1 LSLENVLS
9 IFFEAIGIKTVKA
22 WDIARRANLDDAIR
36 LSPVDL
42 AKIDDYLVRTGRSA
56 DDVVE
61 EIIGNT
67 KAASSTSRSWVDVV
81 SKGGGVKVGQLGNYS
96 VHEGGE
102 VIYRTI
108 SQSHYDDLLAT
119 GKLNATGETTTAGVI
134 GEAQGYSG
142 NTVKFYVKDGTID
155 EFVAN
160 GRMAQSSHTLVTQQ
174 FGITQVAPSGWNT
187 QFVRFKQ
194 ENGLVNIQLGQGPG
208 LNILNDNLIGFEKIS
223 TQ

>member
-1 LSLENVLS
+1 MD
-9 IFFEAIGIKTVKA
+9 EAIS
-22 WDIARRANLDDAIR
+22 
-36 LSPVDL
+36 LSPDDL
-42 AKIDDYLVRTGRSA
+42 TKIDDYIVRTGKSA

-61 EIIGNT
+61 EIVGNS
-67 KAASSTSRSWVDVV
+67 KATSSTSRSWVDVV
-81 SKGGGVKVGQLGNYS
+81 SKGAGAKVGQLGNYS

-108 SQSHYDDLLAT
+108 SQSHYDDLLAS
-119 GKLNATGETTTAGVI
+119 GKLQGTGETTTAGVI
-134 GEAQGYSG
+134 GEAQGYNG
-142 NTVKFYVKDGTID
+142 ITVKFYVKNGTIN

-194 ENGLVNIQLGQGPG
+194 ENGLVNIQLGNGPG
-208 LNILNDNLIGFEKIS
+208 LNILNNNLIGFEKIS
-223 TQ
+223 VQ